1 MSTVIRKISED
12 TYQKMA
18 RTAHSLLEE
27 ERGTAETPKL
37 DKLWDNGW
45 DMRAAETVEGVLDQI
60 KNGGIR
66 NRVNWTVFKDE
77 DEIDCGVARDRRA
90 AKQEALEAVVADL
103 QEQLDFAWEDIDS
116 AQEGGS
122 NASVLQLSRW
132 YSNDVWKAFNED
144 RNPDEYVRT
153 VDEYVVDC
161 WMERPDDE
169 FHPSADYDL
178 MVSMPG
184 GWGYGIEFEWTVN
197 SHDWELRFVDDDRL
211 FMIWGTVPPLA
222 YGTADTPDYC
232 LEEAVNWLAQDIH
245 TMILE
250 EVAAVNE
257 KMDDGMSEV
266 EAIGIHYDW
275 IPRLRNAGWTD
286 ENLDTVDGVKDA
298 LWEGVFEPD
307 DQKNIGQET
316 YNTVVGIGISEYEGY
331 LLGIRRDRPVGHS

>member
-1 MSTVIRKISED
+1 MSKVIRKISED

-18 RTAHSLLEE
+18 RTVHSLLEE

-66 NRVNWTVFKDE
+66 NRVN
-77 DEIDCGVARDRRA
+77 
-90 AKQEALEAVVADL
+90 
-103 QEQLDFAWEDIDS
+103 
-116 AQEGGS
+116 
-122 NASVLQLSRW
+122 
-132 YSNDVWKAFNED
+132 
-144 RNPDEYVRT
+144 
-153 VDEYVVDC
+153 
-161 WMERPDDE
+161 
-169 FHPSADYDL
+169 
-178 MVSMPG
+178 
-184 GWGYGIEFEWTVN
+184 

-222 YGTADTPDYC
+222 YGTAGTPDYC

-307 DQKNIGQET
+307 D
-316 YNTVVGIGISEYEGY
+316 
-331 LLGIRRDRPVGHS
+331 